1 MLKFF
6 PSTEPDGPD
15 EYDVWAENSPSLKKK
30 VFASDSSLLRKKRKP
45 GNKSNLKH
53 NYKYYNFKQDFFYYV
68 LNSN

>member
-53 NYKYYNFKQDFFYYV
+53 NYKYYNFKQDFFIMF
-68 LNSN
+68 